1 MPSPSNSIAM
11 PNFRFKLQQ
20 ANRTGYRQPTP
31 TPDARR
37 TRAAGARPKQVKRRP
52 VLAIPL
58 LMAMS
63 SSAGNNGTI
72 QIEPVPKRRRL
83 LDAGGPIEDDETARQ
98 KMRDAKV
105 YEGGVDGV
113 IGEYVGF
120 DPDNVGDVKIINSKD
135 IKPMGYFA
143 MKGDLPMM
151 RWLYVNGADTQDLDV
166 ADYFPM
172 LMAVTNGGKAK
183 NNSARMEVCKWLFAH
198 GAAKDIKRRSHNG
211 ASPLCIFFP
220 FSNQRDLN
228 RWLILNGA
236 LCKDDDSGELDVEIM
251 KQDLGGVV
259 PWRVQERK
267 ALLEWATDLHRARTS
282 SLLFLSGALSR
293 PKHAYRTRR
302 NVSHVQLLGGKP
314 GIRELIGDYVGF
326 VRGREARII
335 RRLTEMLPNLFGSIQ
350 QLDGKQG
357 AIEEL

>member
-1 MPSPSNSIAM
+1 MSSDQGSQSDAVGAA
-11 PNFRFKLQQ
+11 RDGG
-20 ANRTGYRQPTP
+20 TGS
-31 TPDARR
+31 D
-37 TRAAGARPKQVKRRP
+37 AAGP
-52 VLAIPL
+52 
-58 LMAMS
+58 
-63 SSAGNNGTI
+63 
-72 QIEPVPKRRRL
+72 EPKRRRL

-98 KMRDAKV
+98 KMRNAHV
-105 YEGGVDGV
+105 YERGLDGTYE
-113 IGEYVGF
+113 EYVGF
-120 DPDNVGDVKIINSKD
+120 DPDNVADVKSIYAKD
-135 IKPMGYFA
+135 VDRSDKYAITAMGYFA
-143 MKGDLPMM
+143 RYGDLPMM
-151 RWLYVNGADTQDLDV
+151 RWLYVNGADTRDV
-166 ADYFPM
+166 GVDYWFPM
-172 LMAVTNGGKAK
+172 LKAAGNGHF
-183 NNSARMEVCKWLFAH
+183 EVCKWLFDH
-198 GAAKDIKRRSHNG
+198 GAAKDIKRRSSRNNWHPHG
-211 ASPLCIFFP
+211 RGPLGVSFAV
-220 FSNQRDLN
+220 SDQRDLN